1 MLASQ
6 VAQFVVAVALP
17 QAHLGNGGYLSVE
30 PRPPQN
36 VGACTNC
43 GAENNCCN
51 AGGSWYGTCG
61 LPGDEGIQHTW
72 ESGWATCKKVKSGRE
87 GTADKEEGVSDC
99 WSWCKSVF
107 DGQHNDPVILCSS
120 DQCSGCDFCST
131 ESKNERA
138 KEHAEAT
145 EKNAE
150 VADAAREEE
159 QEKIAE
165 AEQKEEAEIEKAEQ
179 KEEAEIDE
187 ANQQEEAE
195 IDEANQQE
203 EAETDEA
210 KTTEQAKEEK
220 VEAEEKKEEASD
232 AVPTIATQRPAQ
244 PAGSQGGNP
253 GDDCWTACDKTPGKC
268 FDEKNGK
275 GFCGKAGMW
284 AGSCC
289 RLGAVG
295 ELQSPECGNRGC
307 NEKHCCVED
316 AA

>member
-1 MLASQ
+1 M
-6 VAQFVVAVALP
+6 
-17 QAHLGNGGYLSVE
+17 E
-30 PRPPQN
+30 
-36 VGACTNC
+36 
-43 GAENNCCN
+43 
-51 AGGSWYGTCG
+51 
-61 LPGDEGIQHTW
+61 
-72 ESGWATCKKVKSGRE
+72 KVKSGRE

-159 QEKIAE
+159 QEKAAE
-165 AEQKEEAEIEKAEQ
+165 AEQKEEAEIAKAEQ
-179 KEEAEIDE
+179 K
-187 ANQQEEAE
+187 EEAE

-210 KTTEQAKEEK
+210 KTTEQAKEER
-220 VEAEEKKEEASD
+220 A
-232 AVPTIATQRPAQ
+232 ATQRPAQ

-316 AA
+316 AAYILSERNSDAGRARF